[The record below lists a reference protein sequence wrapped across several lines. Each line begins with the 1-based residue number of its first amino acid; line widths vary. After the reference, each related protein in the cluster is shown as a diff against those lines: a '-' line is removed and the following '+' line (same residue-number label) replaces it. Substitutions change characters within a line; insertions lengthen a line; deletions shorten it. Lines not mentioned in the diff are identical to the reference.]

1 MITAGPAPLTPVP
14 MVVKMP
20 PPIIVPRPMAMR
32 SFAVSARLRM
42 RPFAAISR
50 SLSTLVVA
58 KSREAK
64 DIRGRFAGGQPPSPR
79 RRFLM
84 ETDPYVRLSKRELY
98 RNPWLAVE
106 AHEIVHPNG
115 TPGEHVLVVAPFP
128 CAVVVEDGGALLFA
142 RQPRFGA
149 RRVVVEIVK
158 GGREG
163 SESALECAARELRE
177 ELGVRARHW
186 SPLGRLYEIP
196 SIVNE
201 PVDVFLASDTS
212 PADGEQE

>member
-1 MITAGPAPLTPVP
+1 
-14 MVVKMP
+14 
-20 PPIIVPRPMAMR
+20 
-32 SFAVSARLRM
+32 
-42 RPFAAISR
+42 
-50 SLSTLVVA
+50 
-58 KSREAK
+58 
-64 DIRGRFAGGQPPSPR
+64 
-79 RRFLM
+79 M
-84 ETDPYVRLSKRELY
+84 ETDPYIRLSKRELY

-177 ELGVRARHW
+177 ELGVQARHW

-196 SIVNE
+196 SIINE
-201 PVDVFLASDTS
+201 PVEVFLASETS
-212 PADGEQE
+212 PAYGEQEAVESIEPVRLSFEETIARVRNGEIDDAITVAALFRYVLARGLTAAANSPHSNATRAPQVRD

>member
-1 MITAGPAPLTPVP
+1 
-14 MVVKMP
+14 
-20 PPIIVPRPMAMR
+20 
-32 SFAVSARLRM
+32 
-42 RPFAAISR
+42 
-50 SLSTLVVA
+50 
-58 KSREAK
+58 
-64 DIRGRFAGGQPPSPR
+64 
-79 RRFLM
+79 M
-84 ETDPYVRLSKRELY
+84 ETDPYIRLSKRELY

-177 ELGVRARHW
+177 ELGVQARHW

-196 SIVNE
+196 SIINE
-201 PVDVFLASDTS
+201 PVEVFLASETS
-212 PADGEQE
+212 PAYGEQEAVESIEPVRLSFEETIARVRDGEIDDAITVAALFRYALARGLTAAANSARSNATRAPQVRD

>member
-1 MITAGPAPLTPVP
+1 
-14 MVVKMP
+14 
-20 PPIIVPRPMAMR
+20 
-32 SFAVSARLRM
+32 
-42 RPFAAISR
+42 
-50 SLSTLVVA
+50 
-58 KSREAK
+58 
-64 DIRGRFAGGQPPSPR
+64 
-79 RRFLM
+79 M
-84 ETDPYVRLSKRELY
+84 ETDPYIRLSKRELY

-177 ELGVRARHW
+177 ELGVQARHW

-196 SIVNE
+196 SIINE
-201 PVDVFLASDTS
+201 PVEVFLASETS
-212 PADGEQE
+212 PAYGEQEAVESIEPVRLSFEETIARVRDGEIDDAITVAALFRYALARGLTAAANSAHSNATRAPQVRD

>member
-1 MITAGPAPLTPVP
+1 
-14 MVVKMP
+14 
-20 PPIIVPRPMAMR
+20 
-32 SFAVSARLRM
+32 
-42 RPFAAISR
+42 
-50 SLSTLVVA
+50 
-58 KSREAK
+58 
-64 DIRGRFAGGQPPSPR
+64 
-79 RRFLM
+79 M

-201 PVDVFLASDTS
+201 PVDVFLASETS
-212 PADGEQE
+212 PADGKQEAVESIEPLRLSFEEAIARVRDGEIDDAITVAALFRYALARGLIAAGNSPHSNATRAPQVRD

>member
-1 MITAGPAPLTPVP
+1 
-14 MVVKMP
+14 
-20 PPIIVPRPMAMR
+20 
-32 SFAVSARLRM
+32 
-42 RPFAAISR
+42 
-50 SLSTLVVA
+50 
-58 KSREAK
+58 
-64 DIRGRFAGGQPPSPR
+64 
-79 RRFLM
+79 M

-201 PVDVFLASDTS
+201 PVDVFLASETS
-212 PADGEQE
+212 PADGEQEAVESIEPLRLSFEETIARVRDGEIDDAITVAALFRYALARGLIAAGNSPHPNATRAPQVRD

>member
-1 MITAGPAPLTPVP
+1 
-14 MVVKMP
+14 
-20 PPIIVPRPMAMR
+20 
-32 SFAVSARLRM
+32 
-42 RPFAAISR
+42 
-50 SLSTLVVA
+50 
-58 KSREAK
+58 
-64 DIRGRFAGGQPPSPR
+64 
-79 RRFLM
+79 M

-128 CAVVVEDGGALLFA
+128 CAVVVEDGGTLLFA

-177 ELGVRARHW
+177 ELGVQARHW

-201 PVDVFLASDTS
+201 PVEVFLASETS
-212 PADGEQE
+212 PAFGEQEAVESIEPLRLSFEEAIARVRDGEIDDAITVAALFRYALARGLIEAGNSPHSNETRAPQVRD

>member
-1 MITAGPAPLTPVP
+1 
-14 MVVKMP
+14 
-20 PPIIVPRPMAMR
+20 
-32 SFAVSARLRM
+32 
-42 RPFAAISR
+42 
-50 SLSTLVVA
+50 
-58 KSREAK
+58 
-64 DIRGRFAGGQPPSPR
+64 
-79 RRFLM
+79 M
-84 ETDPYVRLSKRELY
+84 ETDPYIRLSKRELY

-177 ELGVRARHW
+177 ELGVQARHW

-196 SIVNE
+196 SIINE
-201 PVDVFLASDTS
+201 PVEVFLASETS
-212 PADGEQE
+212 PAYGEQEAVESIEPVRLSFEETIARVRDGEIDDAITVAALFRYALARGLTAAANSPHSNATRAPQVRD